1 MHKSLILSCDG
12 QESDNAR
19 DDAREGTLRNN
30 PAVGQMKYEVFEN

>member
-19 DDAREGTLRNN
+19 DDARDDAREGTLRNN
-30 PAVGQMKYEVFEN
+30 PAVG